1 MLQSKMQQIKL
12 LRKGKPVKRE
22 RVSLL
27 FKDCYETRHIKVFD
41 AKIKLRFIELKNL

>member
-12 LRKGKPVKRE
+12 LRKRKPGKGE

-41 AKIKLRFIELKNL
+41 AKIIALY